1 MDIARRI
8 ARAKGLTPV
17 EQQMAQTVL
26 AMGDRLQEV
35 SIKEFARAASVSVAS
50 VHRFCKKIGL
60 EGFKELKVEVARTV
74 AARGRTGADVDI
86 NFPFG
91 PGERPSRIAGQMRS
105 LYASTIDGT
114 CEALSVEELERAA
127 DLVGSAR
134 RCGIYAHSHNLH
146 PAQMFCDRMLSIG
159 REAFCHDTMERQ
171 YRSAL
176 EATEKDVAVVVSY
189 SGIGPDV
196 ATRLSILAQRHVPT
210 VFVGTPAA
218 RRVHPGLAAYLLVA
232 DQESVRDRITQFASH
247 IAVQFVLDAL
257 FSCMFADSYDASTAF
272 LKASLPYMS
281 LLGRNPS

>member
-8 ARAKGLTPV
+8 ARTRGLTPV

-74 AARGRTGADVDI
+74 AARGHTGADVDI

-91 PGERPSRIAGQMRS
+91 PGEPPARIAPQMRS
-105 LYASTIDGT
+105 LYAATIDGT
-114 CEALSVEELERAA
+114 CEALDVGELARAA
-127 DLVGSAR
+127 ELVGAAR

-146 PAQMFCDRMLSIG
+146 PAQMFCDRLLSIG

-176 EATEKDVAVVVSY
+176 EATEKDVAVVISY

-196 ATRLSILAQRHVPT
+196 ATRLSILAQRHVPI
-210 VFVGTPAA
+210 VFVGTPLA
-218 RRVHPGLAAYLLVA
+218 RRNHPGLAAYLLVA

-247 IAVQFVLDAL
+247 IGVQFVLDAL
-257 FSCMFADSYDASTAF
+257 FGCLFARTYDESLAF
-272 LKASLPYMS
+272 LEASLPFTR
-281 LLGRNPS
+281 LPTTEG

>member
-1 MDIARRI
+1 MDLARRI
-8 ARAKGLTPV
+8 ARTQGLTPV
-17 EQQMAQTVL
+17 EQQMAQAVL
-26 AMGDRLQEV
+26 AMGDRLQGV

-74 AARGRTGADVDI
+74 AARAGTGSDVDI

-91 PGERPSRIAGQMRS
+91 PGERPGRIAAQMRS

-114 CEALSVEELERAA
+114 CEALDVDELKRAA
-127 DLVGSAR
+127 GLVGAAR

-159 REAFCHDTMERQ
+159 RDAFCHDTMERQ

-176 EATEKDVAVVVSY
+176 EAGPQDVAVVVSY

-210 VFVGTPAA
+210 IFVGTPAA
-218 RRVHPGLAAYLLVA
+218 RRIHPGLDAYLLVA
-232 DQESVRDRITQFASH
+232 DSEDVRDRITQFASH
-247 IAVQFVLDAL
+247 IAVQFALDAL
-257 FSCMFADSYDASTAF
+257 FSCVFAADYEASAAF
-272 LKASLPYMS
+272 MRRAAPYMR
-281 LLGRNPS
+281 LLQEGAR